1 MSFTPRNKNIL
12 AYIRSLITTD
22 AGARV
27 LVGENEDEV
36 LIWTAT
42 TTGWDNS
49 TKNSTSFTSRTKN

>member
-49 TKNSTSFTSRTKN
+49 TQNATSFTSRTKN